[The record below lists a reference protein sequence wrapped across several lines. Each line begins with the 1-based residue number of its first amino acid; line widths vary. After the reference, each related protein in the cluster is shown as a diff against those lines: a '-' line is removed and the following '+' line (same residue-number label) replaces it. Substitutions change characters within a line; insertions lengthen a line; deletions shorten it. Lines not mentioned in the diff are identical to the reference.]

1 MLVFDQEE
9 NKIIMEFWDEL
20 KKGIAIASSP
30 VSTHLR
36 LCDRKNETS
45 LEMASGYRHAQEG
58 YGKPDEVHLEA

>member
-1 MLVFDQEE
+1 
-9 NKIIMEFWDEL
+9 L
-20 KKGIAIASSP
+20 KKGIAIASST